1 MRSLLKADAIGD
13 AALRKL
19 QFNHSEVARPM
30 VIGAGFACGHCSV
43 KFQPDSLDGVNT
55 ITRHDGARLWV
66 GNQIHHGNLI
76 VPWSGPVRRW
86 DPEDFSA
93 LTQVHFDELLQLHPE
108 LVIFGSGA
116 RMRFPSP
123 ALVRNLIAQRI
134 GVESMDTAAACRT
147 YNVLVSER
155 RSVVAALLLE
165 AA

>member
-1 MRSLLKADAIGD
+1 MGD

-19 QFNHSEVARPM
+19 QFNHSDLARPLAA
-30 VIGAGFACGHCSV
+30 GASVRDRTRNV

-55 ITRHDGARLWV
+55 ITRLERTQLWV
-66 GNQIHHGNLI
+66 GNRPHTGNLI
-76 VPWSGPVRRW
+76 VPWIGPVRRW
-86 DPEDFSA
+86 DPADFGA
-93 LTQVHFDELLQLHPE
+93 LTPAHFDELLQLEPE

-116 RMRFPSP
+116 RLRFPTP
-123 ALVRNLIAQRI
+123 ALLSSLMAQRI